1 MTQLKFDTKL
11 GAAASAALEPH
22 IRPIY
27 DRPDSTRLA
36 IIEFRHIER
45 TQPAAGSEKDPSV
58 KVRIISCEIPN
69 RDQEGAIREAQR
81 ALYLQRTATG
91 TLDDDGEFVLTEA
104 TLKQIGGLLHEVEV
118 ARLRAGL
125 RRWVDYAARVNSQT
139 GLTDT
144 EMRNELDLVANGL
157 RSLLDNTSEES

>member
-58 KVRIISCEIPN
+58 KVRIISCEIPH

-81 ALYLQRTATG
+81 ALHLQRTAAG
-91 TLDDDGEFVLTEA
+91 TLDEEGQLVLTDS
-104 TLKQIGGLLHEVEV
+104 TLKLTGGLLHAVEV

-125 RRWVDYAARVNSQT
+125 DHWVKYVARVNADPA
-139 GLTDT
+139 LTVS
-144 EMRNELDLVANGL
+144 EMRHELDAVANGM

>member
-11 GAAASAALEPH
+11 GAGASAALEPH

-69 RDQEGAIREAQR
+69 KDQEGAVREAQR

-91 TLDDDGEFVLTEA
+91 TLDDDGEFVLTDA

-139 GLTDT
+139 NLTDT
-144 EMRNELDLVANGL
+144 EMRHELDLVANGL
-157 RSLLDNTSEES
+157 RALLDNAPEEA